1 MHKPLVTA
9 LALATSLFVSGCA
22 MLEPRVPEAAPAIPA
37 EWPLPP
43 TTSADRVSAGQVQ
56 VVSGAPSD
64 GPALPV
70 ADVGWRD
77 FFVDPKLE
85 QLIALSLENNRDLRV
100 AVLNVER
107 ARSQY
112 RIQRAD
118 RMPSLGV
125 NASLSRSGG
134 DNAQSSPTGSSV
146 TEYYT
151 AGFGVAQFELDLFGR
166 VRSLSNAALQQYFA
180 TEESR
185 RSAQLAL
192 VSEVAN
198 TYLALSA
205 DRELLRIS
213 EATLAS
219 QQASYDLTQ
228 KRFEL
233 GALSALEVSQARTVV
248 ETARSDV
255 ARFAGQV
262 AQDINALTL
271 LVGTTID
278 PAVLPTAFEP
288 NVTGLVALPADLP
301 SSVLLRRPDVMAA
314 EHQLLGANANIGA
327 ARAAFFPSIS
337 LTGSIGSASN
347 ELSGL
352 FEGGNGVWSFMPQI
366 NLPIFQGGR
375 LRANLGMA
383 KADRDIALA
392 QYEKS
397 IQSGFRE
404 VADALALSKTL
415 AEQRVAQEALL
426 DAATRAHDLSKARY
440 DAGRDSYL
448 TLLDAQRT
456 LYAAQQSVVATL
468 LAEQANRVTL
478 YKVLGG
484 GWVEGP

>member
-43 TTSADRVSAGQVQ
+43 TTSTETRAQPTTAGEPQLDL
-56 VVSGAPSD
+56 G
-64 GPALPV
+64 ALPV

-77 FFVDPKLE
+77 FFVDPRLE
-85 QLIALSLENNRDLRV
+85 QLIAQALDNNRDLRV

-118 RMPSLGV
+118 RVPSLGV
-125 NASLSRSGG
+125 SAELQRTGG
-134 DNAQSSPTGSSV
+134 DAPV
-146 TEYYT
+146 TDIYT
-151 AGFGVAQFELDLFGR
+151 AGLGIAQFELDLFGR
-166 VRSLSNAALQQYFA
+166 VRSLSHAALQSYFA
-180 TEESR
+180 TEEAR
-185 RSAQLAL
+185 RAAQLAL
-192 VSEVAN
+192 VAEVAN
-198 TYLALSA
+198 TYLALAA
-205 DRELLRIS
+205 DQELLRVT
-213 EATLAS
+213 EARLKNQEA
-219 QQASYDLTQ
+219 AFDLTE

-233 GALSALEVSQARTVV
+233 GALSALEVNQARTTV
-248 ETARSDV
+248 EAARSEA

-262 AQDINALTL
+262 AQDTNALTL
-271 LVGTTID
+271 LVGNAID
-278 PAVLPTAFEP
+278 PALLPTRFEP
-288 NVTGLVALPADLP
+288 AASGLAGLPAGLP
-301 SSVLLRRPDVMAA
+301 SSVLLRRPDVMSA
-314 EHQLLGANANIGA
+314 EHRLLAANANIGA

-337 LTGSIGSASN
+337 LTGSIGSASD

-352 FEGGNGVWSFMPQI
+352 FESGNGVWSFMPRL

-375 LRANLGMA
+375 LRGNLGMA
-383 KADRDIALA
+383 TADRDIALA
-392 QYEKS
+392 EYEKS

-415 AEQRVAQEALL
+415 AQQRVAQEALL
-426 DAATRAHDLSKARY
+426 QAATRTNELSQARY
-440 DAGRDSYL
+440 DAGLDSYL
-448 TLLDAQRT
+448 TLLITQRT
-456 LYAAQQSVVATL
+456 LYDAQQSLVATL

-484 GWVEGP
+484 GWVEGQ

>member
-1 MHKPLVTA
+1 MHKPLITV
-9 LALATSLFVSGCA
+9 LALATSLLVSGCT
-22 MLEPRVPEAAPAIPA
+22 MLEPRVPDAAPAIPA

-43 TTSADRVSAGQVQ
+43 TTSADGDSATQ
-56 VVSGAPSD
+56 APSAKSAQQD
-64 GPALPV
+64 ELAMSV
-70 ADVGWRD
+70 TDVGWRD
-77 FFVDPKLE
+77 FFVDPRLE
-85 QLIALSLENNRDLRV
+85 QLIALSLDNNRDLRV

-118 RMPSLGV
+118 RIPSLGV
-125 NASLSRSGG
+125 NAELQRTGG
-134 DNAQSSPTGSSV
+134 DAPV
-146 TEYYT
+146 TDLYS
-151 AGFGVAQFELDLFGR
+151 AGLGLAQFELDLFGR
-166 VRSLSNAALQQYFA
+166 VRSLSDSALQRYFA

-192 VSEVAN
+192 ISEVAS
-198 TYLALSA
+198 TYLTLSA
-205 DRELLRIS
+205 DRELLRIA
-213 EATLAS
+213 EATMES

-233 GALSALEVSQARTVV
+233 GALSALEVSQARTLV
-248 ETARSDV
+248 EISRSDV
-255 ARFAGQV
+255 ARFAGQA
-262 AQDINALTL
+262 AQDTNALTL

-278 PAVLPTAFEP
+278 RSMLPTSFEP
-288 NVTGLVALPADLP
+288 RISGLTALPAGLP

-314 EHQLLGANANIGA
+314 EHQLLAANANIGA

-352 FEGGNGVWSFMPQI
+352 FEGGNAVWAFMPRL

-392 QYEKS
+392 EYERS
-397 IQSGFRE
+397 IQNGFRE
-404 VADALALSKTL
+404 VADALSLSKTL
-415 AEQRVAQEALL
+415 ADQRVAQEALL
-426 DAATRAHDLSKARY
+426 EAATRAHDLSKARY

-448 TLLDAQRT
+448 ILLDAQRT
-456 LYAAQQSVVATL
+456 WYAAQQSLVATL

-484 GWVEGP
+484 GWLEGS